1 MRKKVERRKPA
12 NCRRVAVKKLPI
24 KSERVDDS
32 QIIRRLPTVCSQ
44 FPSDG
49 DQAQFVRWFRHGLVV
64 GGANLR
70 EPDWSLKQTGH
81 SFTPFGCA
89 CHESFLAGFMHGR
102 SPRLFG
108 QAAKKK
114 EK

>member
-1 MRKKVERRKPA
+1 MRKKVERRKLRKS
-12 NCRRVAVKKLPI
+12 RRVAVKKLSTSQPVI
-24 KSERVDDS
+24 DDS
-32 QIIRRLPTVCSQ
+32 QVIRRLPTVCSQ

-49 DQAQFVRWFRHGLVV
+49 DQAQFVRWFRQGVVV

-89 CHESFLAGFMHGR
+89 CHEAFLAGFMHGR
-102 SPRLFG
+102 SPKLFG
-108 QAAKKK
+108 QAATKGKK
-114 EK
+114 